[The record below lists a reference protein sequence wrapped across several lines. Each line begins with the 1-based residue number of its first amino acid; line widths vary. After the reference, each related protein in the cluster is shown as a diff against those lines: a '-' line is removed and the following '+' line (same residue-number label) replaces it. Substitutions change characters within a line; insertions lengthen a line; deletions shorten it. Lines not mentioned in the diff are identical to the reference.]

1 MCAPCRS
8 AAAADTRRPRLFAAS
23 SPRRPRASHDKRRNV
38 GDTAAR
44 PPRLA
49 ARHTNARLDRE
60 NLNSKATIRPPKA
73 RQRANKSPM
82 QVCASSCASS
92 GNGGA
97 TSALDFLW
105 RTRVFSVRTKHA
117 TIARLRTQQRAASG
131 AIIKPLAGVGRH
143 FRRFARA
150 ALRASQKSI
159 DDDFWLRARQKRICR
174 RRRENR
180 HQHKKHEIDPRKKQ
194 RHAQSGRSDSQ
205 KRRKATYRHNR
216 RADYRSKKYF
226 WRSHNRIFYP
236 LGAKKNL
243 GGVLLSHGQNRTT
256 IGDET
261 FHGPVRDGKGWVHLS
276 MAAKKTDAPHIR
288 IRHKRMRDIKSK
300 SGWREKRPRRGKNR
314 RTIMESS
321 RTVN

>member
-23 SPRRPRASHDKRRNV
+23 SPCRRRASHDKRRNV

-49 ARHTNARLDRE
+49 DRHTSARLHRE
-60 NLNSKATIRPPKA
+60 NPNSKATTRPPKA
-73 RQRANKSPM
+73 RRRANKSPT
-82 QVCASSCASS
+82 QVCASS
-92 GNGGA
+92 GGRGA
-97 TSALDFLW
+97 TSALDFFW
-105 RTRVFSVRTKHA
+105 RTRVFSIRTKHA
-117 TIARLRTQQRAASG
+117 TISRLRTQQRAASG

-150 ALRASQKSI
+150 ALRASQKSV
-159 DDDFWLRARQKRICR
+159 DDDFWLRARQNRIR
-174 RRRENR
+174 RRRRKNR
-180 HQHKKHEIDPRKKQ
+180 HQREKNEIDPRKKQ

-216 RADYRSKKYF
+216 RADYRSKKSF

-276 MAAKKTDAPHIR
+276 MAAKKTDAPRIR